1 MTFNVTN
8 NKNSRLVECM
18 ILNKDIKPGFEKL
31 ENDLRSLAKPQIP
44 LERSEKLKKNLM
56 QKIDLPV
63 AEYLREARFSMD
75 SSLKAKLKER
85 IFALIE
91 DRSQKRFFWLYLFDK
106 KFVSAFVLMA
116 LFFGVFGV
124 KGVETR
130 VVNAETFTVLDSFSG
145 EVEVVREGT
154 KLEVFAKM
162 KIFEND
168 KVITGHEATA
178 TIRFFDDSVA
188 RLADDTQVVVTKMFR
203 PEEDSLKTYVELAV
217 DQGIVWSRVVNL
229 VERGSS
235 FVVTAGDVT
244 TLATKGAFNVDVNSE
259 SVKVGVFNNAVDV
272 QTAGKN
278 ERIMTGQELVKDVDN
293 LVYIQPID
301 EQKRLAGW
309 VKDNLDNDQE
319 YLAEVEKRLLVA
331 KMESVGIQD
340 GEEISFD
347 SSLIEKTLVFLTF
360 DDVKKKKI
368 ELDLAEKNF
377 IAAQVKLEDPN
388 LSLEEK
394 EKTLVVINE
403 FSRNVKGFYN
413 LVDEVGHTDAEYS
426 KELKTYVQDKVLL
439 QKKNLSLAL
448 PNSALYDAKKIVEDL
463 EILGAENVVEVAE
476 VKRDQ
481 ALEKLSQAQ
490 DASLKGDKEVAA
502 DVLEESK
509 SDFAEVA
516 QIIEDNKGSVP
527 VREELK
533 VRVEED
539 LSLVQTVD
547 RQVTPQPVVTPDP
560 IVTPTPTVVDPV
572 PTETVDPL
580 PPVEPPKVED
590 DKVLPPQL
598 Q

>member
-1 MTFNVTN
+1 
-8 NKNSRLVECM
+8 M
-18 ILNKDIKPGFEKL
+18 ISNKDINPEFEKL
-31 ENDLRSLAKPQIP
+31 ELNLRSLAKPQFF
-44 LERSEKLKKNLM
+44 LERSEKLKKSLM

-63 AEYLREARFSMD
+63 AQFVREGKFSMD
-75 SSLKAKLKER
+75 SSLKARLKER

-91 DRSQKRFFWLYLFDK
+91 ARSQKRFFWSYLFDK

-130 VVNAETFTVLDSFSG
+130 VVNAETFTVLESFSG
-145 EVEVVREGT
+145 EVEVVRDGT
-154 KLEVFAKM
+154 KLEVFAQM

-168 KVITGHEATA
+168 KVTTGHEATA
-178 TIRFFDDSVA
+178 TIRFFDDSIA
-188 RLADDTQVVVTKMFR
+188 RLSDDTQVVVTKMFR
-203 PEEDSLKTYVELAV
+203 PEENSLKTYVELSV

-244 TLATKGAFNVDVNSE
+244 TSATKGAFNVDVQPE

-272 QTAGKN
+272 QTPGKN
-278 ERIMTGQELVKDVDN
+278 ERLITGQELVQDFDK
-293 LVYIQPID
+293 LVYVQPID
-301 EQKRLAGW
+301 DQKRLAGW
-309 VKDNLDNDQE
+309 VKDNLDDDQQ

-331 KMESVGIQD
+331 KMESVGIQYGD
-340 GEEISFD
+340 EISFD

-388 LSLEEK
+388 LSLEER
-394 EKTLVVINE
+394 EKTLVVIND
-403 FSRNVKGFYN
+403 FSRNVQGFYD
-413 LVDEVGHTDAEYS
+413 LIDEVGNTDEEYS
-426 KELKTYVQDKVLL
+426 KELKSYVQEKVLL

-463 EILGAENVVEVAE
+463 EVLGAENVAEVAE

-490 DASLKGDKEVAA
+490 DASLKGDTAAAA
-502 DVLEESK
+502 DVLKESK
-509 SDFAEVA
+509 NDFAEVA
-516 QIIEDNKGSVP
+516 QIIEESKSSSV
-527 VREELK
+527 RQELK

-547 RQVTPQPVVTPDP
+547 RQVTPQPVVVPEP
-560 IVTPTPTVVDPV
+560 VVTPTPTT
-572 PTETVDPL
+572 PTETPDPVL
-580 PPVEPPKVED
+580 PPVEKPKVED
-590 DKVLPPQL
+590 DKILPPQL